1 MDRWEWIRSGDC
13 TLRPIAPDVAMI
25 SLLLLLQTLLPAFAA
40 GTVSP
45 PPPPPPKVDF
55 SALPDSADD
64 QPTQP
69 DGKDHPVRAR
79 LLVDRTAAAP
89 GDTVRIGL
97 HLTQMPEWHTYWKS
111 PGDIGL
117 PTDITWSLP
126 EGWTASDYQY
136 PVPQRFDVEGLVS
149 YGYDDQVLLFS
160 EVTIPEGAAG
170 DVPIAL
176 RAEWLVC
183 KSSCIPGSVELS
195 SSLSV
200 GPGGEPSPYAPLFD
214 HYAKQHPKS
223 SIDGVD
229 ASLVLSHDA
238 VTPYAPFRAA
248 LQLSVDG
255 REVALDTTRYP
266 FAPVVGDGWM
276 INGTEVGTTPDGAVL
291 ARLDAETLLDEPPSS
306 DRIGGLFLLEVDG
319 TPTALELIQP
329 LPWKK
334 EGATANE
341 HPALKTPISAVAP
354 EKGHDDASDHG
365 DEDPDDAAAL
375 GSFDDPKLLASAGLD
390 ASAASSGGVVGI
402 LTNLGMAFLGGLL
415 LNIMPCVLPVLTL
428 KLYSLVEQS
437 DVTAAEQR
445 TAGLAYTGG
454 ILASFWALAGSILVL
469 KLVFGQS
476 VAWGFQFQ
484 YPPYVAGLA
493 VVVFAFSL
501 SLFGVFEIPAMGVS
515 TASAAGAKE
524 GPVGYFFTG
533 VFATLLA
540 TPCSAPFLGTAIGF
554 ALGSSA
560 PMLLGIFTMVGAGLA
575 APFLLIAF
583 VPAAYKLLPRPGAWM
598 ETFKQLLGFS
608 LVATAV
614 WLVSVLAAQIGM
626 DRVIQFLVVLMFV
639 SAGCW
644 VFGHFG
650 GVAASGRR
658 QFAAAVAGLLVACLG
673 AWGLPGGP
681 TIAGLEMSGYLDLR
695 FAEPAVVD
703 DGRVETDLDF
713 TEHIPWQPFS
723 EDRLAQLDGQPVFVD
738 FTAEWCLTCKVNEK
752 TVLDSPSVRTAM
764 AENGIVPLKA
774 DWTRRDET
782 ITEWLARYG
791 KAGVPFYLVI
801 PAEGDPI
808 PLGEV
813 ITRGMVIDALERARG

>member
-1 MDRWEWIRSGDC
+1 
-13 TLRPIAPDVAMI
+13 MI
-25 SLLLLLQTLLPAFAA
+25 PLLPLLQTLVPAFAG

-55 SALPDSADD
+55 SALPDAADQ

-79 LLVDRTAAAP
+79 LLVDRTAVAP
-89 GDTVRIGL
+89 GETVRIGL

-117 PTDITWSLP
+117 PTGITWRLP
-126 EGWTASDYQY
+126 DGATAEPYQY

-160 EVTIPEGAAG
+160 EVSIPAGTRAGEAPIGAS
-170 DVPIAL
+170 
-176 RAEWLVC
+176 AEWLVC
-183 KSSCIPGSVELS
+183 KSSCIPGAVELAS
-195 SSLSV
+195 TLTI
-200 GPGGEPSPYAPLFD
+200 GPGGEPTPYAPLFD
-214 HYAKQHPKS
+214 HYAAQHPQTA
-223 SIDGVD
+223 IDGVD
-229 ASLVLSHDA
+229 AQLVLSHDA
-238 VTPYAPFRAA
+238 VTPFAPFKAA
-248 LQLSVDG
+248 IQLSSDG
-255 REVALDTTRYP
+255 REVALDASRYP
-266 FAPVVGDGWM
+266 FAPITGDGWM
-276 INGTEVGTTPDGAVL
+276 INTTEVGTTKDGGIV
-291 ARLDAETLLDEPPSS
+291 ARLDAETLLDEPPAS
-306 DRIGGLFLLEVDG
+306 DRVGGLFLLEVDG
-319 TPTALELIQP
+319 KPTALELVAP

-334 EGATANE
+334 DGATAVE
-341 HPALKTPISAVAP
+341 HPALTVPISAVAP
-354 EKGHDDASDHG
+354 DSAEGDGHDEKDATD
-365 DEDPDDAAAL
+365 DEDAGLA
-375 GSFDDPKLLASAGLD
+375 SFDDPEVVQLAGLD
-390 ASAASSGGVVGI
+390 ASAASSGGLVGV

-437 DVTAAEQR
+437 DISASEQR
-445 TAGLAYTGG
+445 TAGLAYTAG
-454 ILASFWALAGSILVL
+454 ILASFWVLAGAILTL
-469 KLVFGQS
+469 KLAFGQS

-524 GPVGYFFTG
+524 GPAGYFFTG

-554 ALGSSA
+554 ALGSSP
-560 PMLLGIFTMVGAGLA
+560 PMLFGIFTMVGAGLA

-583 VPAAYKLLPRPGAWM
+583 VPAAYALLPRPGAWM

-614 WLVSVLAAQIGM
+614 WLVSVLGAQIGL
-626 DRVIQFLVVLMFV
+626 DRVVQFLVVLMFV
-639 SAGCW
+639 AAGCW

-658 QFAAAVAGLLVACLG
+658 QLGAAVAGLIVAVVG

-681 TIAGLEMSGYLDLR
+681 TVAGFELSGYLDLR

-703 DGRVETDLDF
+703 DGTVETDLDF
-713 TEHIPWQPFS
+713 SEDIPWQPFS
-723 EDRLAQLDGQPVFVD
+723 EDRLAQLRGQPVFVD

-764 AENGIVPLKA
+764 AENGVVPLKA

-782 ITEWLARYG
+782 ITAWLARYG

-813 ITRGMVIDALERARG
+813 ITRGMVIDALERAKG